1 MAFSRGKF
9 GIEYIQKKP
18 DEESSGLGWVVV
30 VVALVALVSFAW
42 TLVRRIG
49 SDDTDLPAPP
59 PEPPAT
65 AAEVVQ
71 VDPPAPGRAY
81 PPSEASSRSGCPGRG
96 VSTKPPPEP
105 PQMPPPEA
113 ETSGLPALPVTLEN
127 RPVQARNLLMRLEEA
142 DKRRDVE
149 MAVSTIE
156 QLRSLP
162 GAPVADLD
170 DKLARRLGTLNM
182 LRLFTNRYPRW
193 VRSVVVKR
201 GDSASRIAAE
211 NGSTLASLS
220 RLNGGKVDRIV
231 LGSRV
236 YVMDHPRFALVI
248 HGRTRTADLSLN
260 GKFFKR
266 YDLAGEVRGQEGAYE
281 MSTGARTIWRAIG
294 ACFRPDDRAEL
305 EMLLPS
311 SARVLISEM

>member
-1 MAFSRGKF
+1 MAFERGRF
-9 GIEYIQKKP
+9 GIEYTPRKP
-18 DEESSGLGWVVV
+18 DEDSSGLGWIVAA
-30 VVALVALVSFAW
+30 VALVALVSFAW

-49 SDDTDLPAPP
+49 SDDPDPPP
-59 PEPPAT
+59 PEPPSPPAEVARGDAASPPP
-65 AAEVVQ
+65 AAEPALPV
-71 VDPPAPGRAY
+71 PPVEAP
-81 PPSEASSRSGCPGRG
+81 S
-96 VSTKPPPEP
+96 
-105 PQMPPPEA
+105 
-113 ETSGLPALPVTLEN
+113 LPALPVALEN
-127 RPVQARNLLMRLEEA
+127 RPVKARNLLMRLEEA
-142 DKRRDVE
+142 DKLHDVE

-170 DKLARRLGTLNM
+170 DTLARRLGALNM

-236 YVMDHPRFALVI
+236 YVMDHPRFALVV
-248 HGRTRTADLSLN
+248 HRRTRTADLSLN

-281 MSTGARTIWRAIG
+281 MSTGARAIWRIIG